1 MFRSFNLSCFHSL
14 KPCPRYLQKSDK
26 LSVHDQLRIPPHTST
41 CASRSFRSTSDDFCV
56 PNNIKELK
64 ERLFAG
70 DRRSLA
76 QSITLLESKNPD
88 RRREGQYILSEA
100 MNYLAERETRT
111 GTYTFRVGL
120 SGPPGAGKSTFIEAL
135 GTRLIGLVPWVSEL
149 PEQARKGP
157 YGKRSSNEPV
167 SIPTEKHRVAVLAVD
182 PSSVTTGGSL
192 LADKTRMYELS
203 RHENAYVRPSPSG
216 GNLGGVARSTNEA
229 VLICEAAGFD
239 VVLVETV
246 GVGQSEIAVAEMV
259 DLFILLIPPAGGDE
273 LQGIKRG
280 IVEYADIV
288 VVNKADGDLI
298 APARRIAAEYSNALK
313 YQRMRRPNWRPQVM
327 LASSY
332 TGAGIVEFWN
342 RVLEFKEMQLASKDL
357 QSVRKK
363 QMKARPNVRLNRQIC
378 ARVWSL
384 FPSRWCG
391 AVTEAQVLSV
401 MKPCVNNPMT
411 ERADEQ
417 EQQRLLN

>member
-1 MFRSFNLSCFHSL
+1 MFRSFNLSCLHSL
-14 KPCPRYLQKSDK
+14 KPCSRYLKKPDK
-26 LSVHDQLRIPPHTST
+26 LSFDGQLRIPPHTST
-41 CASRSFRSTSDDFCV
+41 CGSRFFRSISDDFCV
-56 PNNIKELK
+56 PNSIRELK

-76 QSITLLESKNPD
+76 QSITLIESKNPD

-135 GTRLIGLVPWVSEL
+135 GTRLIGLVPWVSDL
-149 PEQARKGP
+149 PEQAQKGP
-157 YGKRSSNEPV
+157 YGKRGSNEPV
-167 SIPTEKHRVAVLAVD
+167 PVPTENHRVAVLAVD

-216 GNLGGVARSTNEA
+216 GNLGGVARSTNET

-246 GVGQSEIAVAEMV
+246 GESSLIVNFLCCVGQSEIAVADMV

-342 RVLEFKEMQLASKDL
+342 RVLEFKEMQIASKEL

-363 QMKARPNVRLNRQIC
+363 QMKVSFLI
-378 ARVWSL
+378 
-384 FPSRWCG
+384 FP
-391 AVTEAQVLSV
+391 
-401 MKPCVNNPMT
+401 
-411 ERADEQ
+411 
-417 EQQRLLN
+417 LLKSNHREH

>member
-1 MFRSFNLSCFHSL
+1 MFRSFNLSCLHSL
-14 KPCPRYLQKSDK
+14 KPCSRYLKKPDK
-26 LSVHDQLRIPPHTST
+26 LSFDGQLRIPPHTST
-41 CASRSFRSTSDDFCV
+41 CGSRFFRSISDDFCV
-56 PNNIKELK
+56 PNSIRELK

-76 QSITLLESKNPD
+76 QSITLIESKNPD
-88 RRREGQYILSEA
+88 RRRE
-100 MNYLAERETRT
+100 
-111 GTYTFRVGL
+111 GL

-135 GTRLIGLVPWVSEL
+135 GTRLIGLVPWVSDL
-149 PEQARKGP
+149 PEQAQKGP
-157 YGKRSSNEPV
+157 YGKRGSNEPV
-167 SIPTEKHRVAVLAVD
+167 PVPTENHRVAVLAVD

-216 GNLGGVARSTNEA
+216 GNLGGVARSTNET

-246 GVGQSEIAVAEMV
+246 GVGQSEIAVADMV

-342 RVLEFKEMQLASKDL
+342 RVLEFKEMQIASKEL

-363 QMKARPNVRLNRQIC
+363 QMKVWMWNYIKEGIWDHFRMHPAVRRQLTSIERKVE
-378 ARVWSL
+378 AGELAPGPAAESL
-384 FPSRWCG
+384 INIFIQGS
-391 AVTEAQVLSV
+391 
-401 MKPCVNNPMT
+401 
-411 ERADEQ
+411 
-417 EQQRLLN
+417 